1 MHVSIRFNYFLK
13 VSALVPI
20 ALAVAC
26 GTSADVRS
34 GDDVDDVNVS
44 ALSAG
49 GDWVISDD
57 AHNQM
62 QSFSLPY
69 DDAGAD
75 CQGGF
80 TDGAKKLGELVKSR
94 FSSAVDHNE
103 GYACRA
109 NTANP
114 SKLSMHAM
122 GRAVDIMMTSEADN
136 GGREAG
142 KEVAD
147 FLLMNGD
154 LLGVQFIIWD
164 RTKCNLSQKLCG
176 EYTGPTGHT
185 DHIHVE
191 INEEAASGNAPYY
204 QGTALR
210 DGTAG
215 GSGGGGTPDPM
226 DPDAGGSPD
235 PMDPDV
241 GGSGGGTSG
250 VGDLCTSDNDC
261 PNDQWCSNPIA
272 SGTSKGKMR
281 CCTETDPAAECQ

>member
-1 MHVSIRFNYFLK
+1 MHSSIRFNRFFTL
-13 VSALVPI
+13 SALAPM
-20 ALAVAC
+20 ALAMAC
-26 GTSADVRS
+26 GTSAGSTS
-34 GDDVDDVNVS
+34 GDDEGDVNVS
-44 ALSAG
+44 KLSAG
-49 GDWVISDD
+49 GDWVISDE

-80 TDGAKKLGELVKSR
+80 TDGANKLGELVKSR

-164 RTKCNLSQKLCG
+164 RTKCNLSQKQCG
-176 EYTGPTGHT
+176 EYTGPNAHT

-191 INEEAASGNAPYY
+191 INEAAASGNAPYY

-215 GSGGGGTPDPM
+215 GSGGSGTPDPM
-226 DPDAGGSPD
+226 DPDAGGGTPD
-235 PMDPDV
+235 PMDPGAGG
-241 GGSGGGTSG
+241 GGSGGAGG
-250 VGDLCTSDNDC
+250 LCTIDSDC
-261 PNDQWCSNPIA
+261 SSGEWCSNAIA
-272 SGTSKGKMR
+272 SGANKGKMR
-281 CCTETDPAAECQ
+281 CCTESDPAAECQ

>member
-1 MHVSIRFNYFLK
+1 MMHSSIRFNHFFKL
-13 VSALVPI
+13 SALAPI

-26 GTSADVRS
+26 GTSADATS
-34 GDDVDDVNVS
+34 GDDEGDVNVS
-44 ALSAG
+44 KLSAG
-49 GDWVISDD
+49 GDWVISDE

-80 TDGAKKLGELVKSR
+80 TDGANKLGELVKSR

-122 GRAVDIMMTSEADN
+122 GRAVDIMMTSEADS

-164 RTKCNLSQKLCG
+164 RTKCNLSQKQCG
-176 EYTGPTGHT
+176 EYTGPNAHT

-215 GSGGGGTPDPM
+215 GGGGTSGGGGTPDPM
-226 DPDAGGSPD
+226 DPGA
-235 PMDPDV
+235 
-241 GGSGGGTSG
+241 GGSGGSG
-250 VGDLCTSDNDC
+250 GSGGAGGLCTTDSDCDSAE
-261 PNDQWCSNPIA
+261 WCSNAIT
-272 SGTSKGKMR
+272 SGANKGKMR
-281 CCTETDPAAECQ
+281 CCTDSDSAAECQ